1 LEKSVFCIRPWKTGI
16 EFSAF
21 FYPKTLLIMKNAAT
35 RPFHKEPSDVLLA
48 PVIPI
53 KSARAE
59 SKTIRIVSVKTE
71 PDKTVPAFT
80 EPVFKPKRH
89 DMF

>member
-1 LEKSVFCIRPWKTGI
+1 
-16 EFSAF
+16 
-21 FYPKTLLIMKNAAT
+21 MKNAT
-35 RPFHKEPSDVLLA
+35 LRPFYGTPSGDALLA

-53 KSARAE
+53 KSVRVE
-59 SKTIRIVSVKTE
+59 SKKAKPVSAKTG

-80 EPVFKPKRH
+80 EPVFKPKKH